1 MQLEKVTISF
11 QRKKNLGNYE
21 SADASCMLT
30 AYVEPAD
37 DKDAVMHGLWEMAR
51 ENVKAALAPYMQ
63 NITVKD
69 LFLGLPV
76 DVQESEEFKQVRE
89 LVIRME
95 TDNGN

>member
-95 TDNGN
+95 TGNGN